1 MLKIRDFEQET
12 LHVISKL
19 VYKPVSSNI
28 LDCQYGQP
36 ICSLS
41 PIVPCCRRFT
51 QPHLHCH
58 L

>member
-1 MLKIRDFEQET
+1 M
-12 LHVISKL
+12 
-19 VYKPVSSNI
+19 SSQNWYTN